1 MMSVDMSITRLVL
14 DASLVVQLV
23 MLILLLASIASWALI
38 FRKRGTLARAQ
49 RGADEFEQRFWSGG
63 NLTEMY
69 ARLEKADAG
78 QSVGMGSIF
87 RAGFREF
94 TRMRKQSVAP
104 EFTVEAAH
112 RAMRVS
118 LSREQDE
125 LERYIPFL
133 ATVGST
139 SPYIGL
145 FGTVWGIMNAFRA
158 LGHMQQATLA
168 TVAPGIAEALIATA
182 LGLFAAIPAVIAYNR
197 YASWVERL
205 VGRYEIFM
213 EEFTSIL
220 QRHVYAH
227 GSAEGPGSDA

>member
-1 MMSVDMSITRLVL
+1 MSNDLAFSTLILE
-14 DASLVVQLV
+14 ASFVVQLV
-23 MLILLLASIASWALI
+23 MLLLLVASVASWYLI
-38 FRKRGTLARAQ
+38 FVKRRTINQAET
-49 RGADEFEQRFWSGG
+49 GADAFEDRFWSGG
-63 NLTEMY
+63 NLAEIYTQVNAPHEETGG
-69 ARLEKADAG
+69 LER
-78 QSVGMGSIF
+78 IF

-94 TRMRKQSVAP
+94 SRMRKQTGASA
-104 EFTVEAAH
+104 ESIVEASH

-118 LSREQDE
+118 MSREMDR

-139 SPYIGL
+139 SPYVGL

-158 LGHMQQATLA
+158 LGQMQQATLT

-197 YASWVERL
+197 YASQVERISN
-205 VGRYEIFM
+205 RYDIFM

-220 QRHVYAH
+220 QRHAH
-227 GSAEGPGSDA
+227 TQPSASAQQAGA